1 MSPHVAP
8 SCSPE
13 HSGDTQTQTPC
24 TAHTPI
30 PSLQAPQP
38 CPPRMQ
44 AGPGCWR
51 RAQHRVNY
59 LLLHNA
65 GAQRVSSL
73 PLPWISPLPPR
84 PVPAPP
90 APAHWCPWLYFSA
103 RDQLFPCQTFM
114 FLFNSLSAS
123 QISTD
128 RLLQCLPW
136 KKMRCHKLFLIQ
148 VNKIS
153 PLFLTQSSLMLV
165 ANFRAQREAQGH
177 WLGPS
182 TGDTVGSLPCHFCK
196 ASKGPALLQRASC
209 DPEPQN
215 SPKL

>member
-1 MSPHVAP
+1 MRVVGGNTSLPAVLFRDQCVSPHDQLGSQAP
-8 SCSPE
+8 IPSTVGT
-13 HSGDTQTQTPC
+13 HRHTNPC
-24 TAHTPI
+24 TAYTLI

-44 AGPGCWR
+44 VGPGCWR

-59 LLLHNA
+59 LLLQQCWSTA
-65 GAQRVSSL
+65 GF
-73 PLPWISPLPPR
+73 LPP
-84 PVPAPP
+84 AALDLTPP
-90 APAHWCPWLYFSA
+90 SQACPSSSSPAHWCSWLYFSA

-153 PLFLTQSSLMLV
+153 SLFNAVL
-165 ANFRAQREAQGH
+165 F
-177 WLGPS
+177 
-182 TGDTVGSLPCHFCK
+182 DVG
-196 ASKGPALLQRASC
+196 G
-209 DPEPQN
+209 
-215 SPKL
+215 